1 MTRDQIEEFV
11 SIHLEVDDEGVL
23 LMDGH
28 DDAFVGLA
36 PRTFNGPLCAVYD
49 IDKILRKLVADGMR
63 EDEAFEYF
71 DFNIAGGWLGERT
84 PILLMPPVTSHD

>member
-11 SIHLEVDDEGVL
+11 SIHLEGDDEGVL

-36 PRTFNGPLCAVYD
+36 PRTVYD